1 LSSEKERAAT
11 TVNTYYTENFV
22 KFGHV
27 VLEMLEQTD
36 RQTDTL
42 IAILATHTGVE
53 INKNATIGT

>member
-1 LSSEKERAAT
+1 
-11 TVNTYYTENFV
+11 V

-42 IAILATHTGVE
+42 IAILTTHTGVE